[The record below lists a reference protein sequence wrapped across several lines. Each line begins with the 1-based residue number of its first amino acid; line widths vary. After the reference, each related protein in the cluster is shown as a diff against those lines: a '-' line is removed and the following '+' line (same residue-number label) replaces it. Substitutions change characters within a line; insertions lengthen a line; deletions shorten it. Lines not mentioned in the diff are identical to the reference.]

1 MVKII
6 HLPRVHNGILGLLTY
21 FLQVIESNMSHKIKL
36 FYNFSLCP
44 LLVFTQLFTL
54 AEKECSE
61 IKSSGKEPYLVCIAF
76 LKKNKKIIS
85 VSVWFFELCSFR
97 VCILQVVKS
106 LTKNSV
112 KRCNCVSTVKC
123 SSSQYIVELILFL

>member
-76 LKKNKKIIS
+76 LKKNKKNN
-85 VSVWFFELCSFR
+85 LSFR
-97 VCILQVVKS
+97 AVQFSS
-106 LTKNSV
+106 LHLAICKV
-112 KRCNCVSTVKC
+112 FDKKFREKV
-123 SSSQYIVELILFL
+123 